1 MIYWLHG
8 RKQLYTQEPLCN
20 GTNISLSNT
29 SKYRKVIFNEELDK
43 YLCKICEGIEARYEI
58 RFLEIGTDSD
68 HVHFLLQSVPMYSPT
83 KIAQI
88 VKSITAKK
96 MFEKYPSLKEQLW
109 GSEFWAKGY
118 FMSTVGKHGDEKKL
132 RNYVKNQGSSK
143 PSYKAFQQKQL
154 KLFG

>member
-1 MIYWLHG
+1 M
-8 RKQLYTQEPLCN
+8 
-20 GTNISLSNT
+20 
-29 SKYRKVIFNEELDK
+29 NEELDE
-43 YLCKICEGIEARYEI
+43 YLCKICENIEARYEI

-83 KIAQI
+83 RIAKL

-96 MFEKYPSLKEQLW
+96 MFERYPSLKEELW
-109 GSEFWAKGY
+109 GSEFWTKGY

-132 RNYVKNQGSSK
+132 RNYVKKQGSGK

>member
-1 MIYWLHG
+1 MKESSYIHKSHNVTVLIYHLV
-8 RKQLYTQEPLCN
+8 TPA
-20 GTNISLSNT
+20 
-29 SKYRKVIFNEELDK
+29 KYRKVIFNEESDE
-43 YLCKICEGIEARYEI
+43 YLCKICENIEARYEI

-83 KIAQI
+83 KIAKL
-88 VKSITAKK
+88 VKSITARK
-96 MFEKYPSLKEQLW
+96 MFERYPSLKEELW
-109 GSEFWAKGY
+109 GSEFWTKGY

-132 RNYVKNQGSSK
+132 RNYVKKQGSGN

>member
-1 MIYWLHG
+1 MKESSYIHKSHNVTVLIYHLV
-8 RKQLYTQEPLCN
+8 TPA
-20 GTNISLSNT
+20 
-29 SKYRKVIFNEELDK
+29 KYRKVIFNEELDE
-43 YLCKICEGIEARYEI
+43 YLCKICENIEARYEI

-83 KIAQI
+83 KIAKL

-96 MFEKYPSLKEQLW
+96 MFERYPSLKEELW
-109 GSEFWAKGY
+109 GSEFWTKGY

-132 RNYVKNQGSSK
+132 RNYVKKQGSGK
-143 PSYKAFQQKQL
+143 PSYKVFQQNQL

>member
-1 MIYWLHG
+1 MKESSYIHKSHNVPVLIYHLV
-8 RKQLYTQEPLCN
+8 TPA
-20 GTNISLSNT
+20 
-29 SKYRKVIFNEELDK
+29 KYRKVIFNEELDE
-43 YLCKICEGIEARYEI
+43 YLCKICENIEARYEI

-83 KIAQI
+83 KIAKL

-96 MFEKYPSLKEQLW
+96 MFEKYPSLKKELW
-109 GSEFWAKGY
+109 GSEFWTKGY

-132 RNYVKNQGSSK
+132 CNYVKKQGSGK

-154 KLFG
+154 ILFR

>member
-1 MIYWLHG
+1 MD
-8 RKQLYTQEPLCN
+8 E
-20 GTNISLSNT
+20 
-29 SKYRKVIFNEELDK
+29 
-43 YLCKICEGIEARYEI
+43 YLCKICENIEARYEI

-83 KIAQI
+83 KIAKL

-96 MFEKYPSLKEQLW
+96 MFEKYPSLKKELW
-109 GSEFWAKGY
+109 GSEFWTKGY

-132 RNYVKNQGSSK
+132 RNYVKKQGSGK

-154 KLFG
+154 ILFG

>member
-1 MIYWLHG
+1 MEESSYIHKSHNVTVLIYHLV
-8 RKQLYTQEPLCN
+8 TP
-20 GTNISLSNT
+20 

-83 KIAQI
+83 KIVQI